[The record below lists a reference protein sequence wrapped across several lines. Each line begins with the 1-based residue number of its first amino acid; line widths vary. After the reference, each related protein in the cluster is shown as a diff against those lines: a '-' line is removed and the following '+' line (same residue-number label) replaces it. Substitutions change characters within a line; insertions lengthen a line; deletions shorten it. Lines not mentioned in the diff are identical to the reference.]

1 MEKGQGPGLEETE
14 AEVGSEAGT
23 RGWNAD
29 AWLWEAGLGQLLGS
43 ERNISPGLP
52 RSGSTPYVHF
62 SKSPGLWVAGVLV
75 YKASPDL

>member
-52 RSGSTPYVHF
+52 RSGSTPNTYISLNH
-62 SKSPGLWVAGVLV
+62 PAYGLRG
-75 YKASPDL
+75 S